1 LGDDTAHEVFQKV
14 TVAAE
19 ITLARALPQLI
30 AGTAARVPM
39 DLKSGSYFSG
49 RKPEDGRIDWSQ
61 PAQAVYNLVRA
72 VAPPYPGAFADIDG
86 ARVIVNK
93 AKVSLART
101 STPVGSVQR
110 AGHTLGFCCG
120 DGNLLVPLSLTVNN
134 ERLVGTTLKK
144 WLTARAQV

>member
-1 LGDDTAHEVFQKV
+1 
-14 TVAAE
+14 
-19 ITLARALPQLI
+19 
-30 AGTAARVPM
+30 
-39 DLKSGSYFSG
+39 
-49 RKPEDGRIDWSQ
+49 
-61 PAQAVYNLVRA
+61 
-72 VAPPYPGAFADIDG
+72 YPGAFADIDG

-101 STPVGSVQR
+101 TTPVGSVQR
-110 AGHTLGFCCG
+110 AGQTLGFCCG